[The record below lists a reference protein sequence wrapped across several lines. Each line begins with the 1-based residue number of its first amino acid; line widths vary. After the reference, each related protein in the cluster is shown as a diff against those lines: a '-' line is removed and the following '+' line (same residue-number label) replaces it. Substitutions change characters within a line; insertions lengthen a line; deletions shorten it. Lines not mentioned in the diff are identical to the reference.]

1 MYGHGRSGLHDFT
14 PSFAADLPRITL
26 FGRGVVVYL
35 A

>member
-14 PSFAADLPRITL
+14 PSFAVDLPQVTSI
-26 FGRGVVVYL
+26 GRGVIVYL